1 MAKAEPPEALVFTCG
16 FCFWF
21 LVGLPF
27 LFAPCGQ
34 DTSKGN

>member
-1 MAKAEPPEALVFTCG
+1 MAKAEPLEVLVFSRG
-16 FCFWF
+16 FYLWF
-21 LVGLPF
+21 LVGLLF